1 MNQATGL
8 AFVHFV
14 LKAHHMI
21 TQQATRENYRFLYR
35 FLPVLDG
42 SQIHK
47 FYNIVAGLLDV
58 SVFTKE
64 EIDRLEKLLS
74 PINMSDRY
82 SRDYH

>member
-1 MNQATGL
+1 MHPATGPG
-8 AFVHFV
+8 F
-14 LKAHHMI
+14 AHSSKTHDMPA
-21 TQQATRENYRFLYR
+21 QQSTRENYRFLYR

-47 FYNIVAGLLDV
+47 LYNIVAGLLDV

-74 PINMSDRY
+74 PISMNDGR
-82 SRDYH
+82 SRGY

>member
-1 MNQATGL
+1 
-8 AFVHFV
+8 
-14 LKAHHMI
+14 MI
-21 TQQATRENYRFLYR
+21 TQQAKNENYRFLYK

-74 PINMSDRY
+74 PINM
-82 SRDYH
+82 RDGYTLDY